1 MVMRRVVKLPNFPVN
16 TLKLCNYLQNILVYS
31 AQGRKNFIMAEDIAR
46 KIGEKIRAAR
56 QQNGLTLKELSEKSG
71 ISVSMIS
78 KIETAQTLPPI
89 STYANITS
97 GLGISFGEL
106 FQLDRQE
113 PDISIVRS
121 RDRQVISRGPYIG
134 SPLAYQKRQKKMEP
148 FLFEYPTG
156 VGFPNFRH
164 DNEEMIFVIEGK
176 LEFKYGEEKMILEKG
191 DCAYFNG
198 KTRHGGRALNN
209 KRAKA
214 LIVQS
219 TFNYR

>member
-16 TLKLCNYLQNILVYS
+16 ILKLCNYLQNILVYS
-31 AQGRKNFIMAEDIAR
+31 AQGRKKIIMAEDIAK

-56 QQNGLTLKELSEKSG
+56 QKNGLTLKELSEKSG
-71 ISVSMIS
+71 ISTSMIS

-106 FQLDRQE
+106 FQLDLQE

-134 SPLAYQKRQKKMEP
+134 SPLAYQKKQKKMEP
-148 FLFEYPTG
+148 L
-156 VGFPNFRH
+156 
-164 DNEEMIFVIEGK
+164 D
-176 LEFKYGEEKMILEKG
+176 FKYGEEKIILEKG

-198 KTRHGGRALNN
+198 KIRHGGRALNN
-209 KRAKA
+209 KGAKA